1 MRRLE
6 DGNLAVPPAL
16 DRPMPGKL
24 TLPEEPH
31 LAALVGQIG
40 PYQYVQ
46 PVNQL
51 RRDNGWELVY
61 DWGSFSV
68 MRRLRPDAAP
78 PPSLEAV
85 ISVAKD
91 ASKQLHRSNIWQLAL
106 LIAPAMALLRHNSH
120 SNGQIVLLAGILLSL
135 LFYVVLMRLFRRK
148 RDESLSYEECLATT
162 SALALVETILLGSF
176 TAGILIYHTLK
187 ILLR

>member
-1 MRRLE
+1 MHKTIPFVPWQTAYSLRWLRDMSRQGWALTDIRGSVPSFVLLSTVWKYALFPVGSSTEEDAELLRRLE
-6 DGNLAVPPAL
+6 DGNLVVPPAL

-31 LAALVGQIG
+31 LATLVGQIG

-68 MRRLRPDAAP
+68 MRRLRPDAGA
-78 PPSLEAV
+78 
-85 ISVAKD
+85 D
-91 ASKQLHRSNIWQLAL
+91 
-106 LIAPAMALLRHNSH
+106 RH
-120 SNGQIVLLAGILLSL
+120 I
-135 LFYVVLMRLFRRK
+135 
-148 RDESLSYEECLATT
+148 
-162 SALALVETILLGSF
+162 
-176 TAGILIYHTLK
+176 
-187 ILLR
+187 

>member
-1 MRRLE
+1 MYSRSISCGGTTAGSLYTTGAAFPSCAACGLTPHRR
-6 DGNLAVPPAL
+6 
-16 DRPMPGKL
+16 
-24 TLPEEPH
+24 
-31 LAALVGQIG
+31 
-40 PYQYVQ
+40 
-46 PVNQL
+46 
-51 RRDNGWELVY
+51 
-61 DWGSFSV
+61 
-68 MRRLRPDAAP
+68 
-78 PPSLEAV
+78 
-85 ISVAKD
+85 
-91 ASKQLHRSNIWQLAL
+91 NIWQLAL

-120 SNGQIVLLAGILLSL
+120 SPGQIVLLAGILLSL

>member
-31 LAALVGQIG
+31 LSALVGQIG

-91 ASKQLHRSNIWQLAL
+91 ASKQLHRSNIWQLHRSNIWQLAL
-106 LIAPAMALLRHNSH
+106 LIAPAMRCSGTTATVPDRSFCSPAFCCLFSSTSFLCGCSAVSATNRSPMKNVSPPHLPWHWWKLFCWAALQPAS
-120 SNGQIVLLAGILLSL
+120 
-135 LFYVVLMRLFRRK
+135 
-148 RDESLSYEECLATT
+148 
-162 SALALVETILLGSF
+162 
-176 TAGILIYHTLK
+176 
-187 ILLR
+187 